1 MKNVF
6 MQLWHRWALLSKKI
20 GDVQAR
26 LLLGIVYILI
36 VLPMGGL
43 LRAVSDPLGL
53 KPGSGSNWIKRNV
66 THLKLEDAKRQ
77 F

>member
-6 MQLWHRWALLSKKI
+6 MQLWHRWVPLSKKI
-20 GDVQAR
+20 GEVQAR

-43 LRAVSDPLGL
+43 LRVVADPLRI
-53 KPGSGSNWIKRNV
+53 KPRSGSNWIKRNV